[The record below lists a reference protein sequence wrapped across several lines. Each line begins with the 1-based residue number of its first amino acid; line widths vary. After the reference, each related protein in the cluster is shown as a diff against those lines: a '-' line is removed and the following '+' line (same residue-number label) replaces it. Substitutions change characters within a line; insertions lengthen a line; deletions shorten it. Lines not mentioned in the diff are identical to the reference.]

1 MLRPAQMLSFKKK
14 ALVGDFFKYWTTSS
28 NISKHPLHVW
38 FRVTYVWY
46 HLRLVLPPLS
56 RGYCSGWERE
66 RLQHCSCS
74 GVTNPADW
82 DLHLITSTSPS
93 CIQPPSTDQHL
104 LLHKLVRHDDGL
116 GLAEIVVTCHDNDHP
131 DDGSL
136 HGV

>member
-1 MLRPAQMLSFKKK
+1 MYIKLFKCSTSEFVMQKGLTTNVKTCSNAFFKKK
-14 ALVGDFFKYWTTSS
+14 ALVGDFSKYWTTSS

-82 DLHLITSTSPS
+82 DLHLITSPSPS

-104 LLHKLVRHDDGL
+104 LLHKLV
-116 GLAEIVVTCHDNDHP
+116 TCTA
-131 DDGSL
+131 
-136 HGV
+136 